1 MSFTEKEAEVFQDV
15 LEWEKQLFQYEATDF
30 ELTFDK
36 YFEQSF
42 SILPEEVKEE
52 VFSTLDNWL
61 FHLHAIIQ
69 GSQLQMDAKERILAA
84 GRVFQPEIATI
95 NDLQKL
101 TIDQRRY
108 IAEQQISR
116 HQLYSLVQGGLSG
129 TGKSLLLGSDIP
141 AMVVINLRVV
151 QLIANVYG
159 YEVNTPYEM
168 MNALKVFHAAILP
181 TRIQKQA
188 WEELFADFDAKTEYF
203 YEGNERVTD
212 LATMEQPVKQIF
224 KAMVILL
231 FRRKAIKGIP
241 IISIGIGAGSNYLLT
256 KKVTDFAHKYYQMR
270 YLLTKKQS

>member
-1 MSFTEKEAEVFQDV
+1 MSFTEKEDEVFQDV

-30 ELTFDK
+30 ELTIEK

-42 SILPEEVKEE
+42 SLLPEEAREQ
-52 VFSTLDNWL
+52 VFSVLDNWL
-61 FHLHAIIQ
+61 FHIHAIIQ
-69 GSQLQMDAKERILAA
+69 GSQLQMDAKERILTS
-84 GRVFQPEIATI
+84 GRVFQPEISTL
-95 NDLQKL
+95 NDLEKL
-101 TIDQRRY
+101 TIEQRQY

-141 AMVVINLRVV
+141 AMIVINLRIV

-159 YEVNTPYEM
+159 YEVNTPFEM
-168 MNALKVFHAAILP
+168 MTSLKVYHAAILP

-188 WEELFADFDAKTEYF
+188 WEELISDFDTKAEYF

-212 LATMEQPVKQIF
+212 LATMEQPVKQII

-231 FRRKAIKGIP
+231 FKRKAIKGIP
-241 IISIGIGAGSNYLLT
+241 IISIGIGAGANYLLT

-270 YLLTKKQS
+270 YLLSKKQS